1 MRPDG
6 TAHEPADPA
15 PAGAVPA
22 ARPRPRPG
30 SRRSL
35 LSAGGL
41 GAALAA
47 SAVLA
52 APGTAHAGHGTAGT
66 AGVTGADTV
75 TGLLALPSR
84 ARADGELAVVAGYR
98 TAGDGGGMALRWH
111 ARSTAAHNGGTVLLP
126 DDRPARGR
134 WRQLHD
140 GVVDFRRFGHFDASR
155 PADDAL
161 DAMIRDDTVHR
172 IEAHTDLLFRRRHTV
187 GRSRLE
193 FDFGGHE
200 VHTGGMERNTH
211 DNPFGALL
219 YCAGT
224 PTDTVVRYALAA
236 RVVELTDC
244 FPVPDSAAFAVGQWW
259 CLRGD
264 EVAGGGADERELQKL
279 VQITEIVDAAHVR
292 VNYLNGWELAAGRT
306 VSWTRIRP
314 VERVHV
320 RDMVFLGAGQD
331 TGAVDDE
338 YSGSHPVAYE
348 YAVDCDVSGIHA
360 TGTFWPV
367 IMRRW
372 CTRFRTESCSL
383 KNPPT
388 VLYGGAGYL
397 TQQISCLYGRVAD
410 CTTSN
415 VRHLNDLT
423 ASAYCQVVNCHGD
436 GDDEG
441 GNPFT
446 THGQYEHDL
455 LFEGNS
461 GLMDIANSGAQWGI
475 SAKRITVRDHVCSWF
490 TANTKI
496 TDLTLE
502 NVRVVPR
509 PTFDTDGTLVVNADG
524 AQLKGCSAR
533 FFAIAQR
540 SSRSSRPT
548 TVTDCAFDLP
558 AGSVLV
564 QTPVTSPVHFVRC
577 VLSGLD
583 GNVLRGAGPVVLTD
597 CTLTGAGGGG
607 AAPLQ
612 VGASELRIEGGTLT
626 DTGVVLTAVRD
637 QRISVSG
644 GTRLAGGNSGG
655 ALFER
660 AAGQDAATVVWDLDG
675 IRSAAS
681 TGIAHVRIASGTNHY
696 AAVGARLTG
705 GTLELRPEAFGG
717 GSTLLHTACTE
728 RGVTRRA
735 LPGEGERIRV
745 ADNLVV

>member
-1 MRPDG
+1 MRSDG
-6 TAHEPADPA
+6 TAHEPAGPA
-15 PAGAVPA
+15 PGAADAG
-22 ARPRPRPG
+22 RPRPAPG

-47 SAVLA
+47 TAVLA
-52 APGTAHAGHGTAGT
+52 APGTAYAGHGTAGT
-66 AGVTGADTV
+66 AEVTGADTV
-75 TGLLALPSR
+75 AALLALPSR
-84 ARADGELAVVAGYR
+84 NRTDGERAVVAGYH
-98 TAGDGGGMALRWH
+98 TPGDGGGMALRWD
-111 ARSTAAHNGGTVLLP
+111 ARSTAAHNGGTVLTP

-140 GVVDFRRFGHFDASR
+140 GVLDFRRFGHFDASR

-161 DAMIRDDTVHR
+161 DALLRDDTVHR

-200 VHTGGMERNTH
+200 VHTGGMEKNTH

-219 YCAGT
+219 YCAGI
-224 PTDTVVRYALAA
+224 PTGTVVRYALAA
-236 RVVELTDC
+236 KVVELTDC
-244 FPVPDSAAFAVGQWW
+244 FPVPDSTAFTVGEWW
-259 CLRGD
+259 SLRGD
-264 EVAGGGADERELQKL
+264 EVSGGGADERELQKL
-279 VQITEIVDAAHVR
+279 VQITEIVDATRVR

-306 VSWTRIRP
+306 VTWTRVRP

-320 RDMVFLGAGQD
+320 RNMVFLGAGQD

-388 VLYGGAGYL
+388 VMYGGAGYL
-397 TQQISCLYGRVAD
+397 TQQIYCLYGRVAD

-423 ASAYCQVVNCHGD
+423 ASAYCHVVNCHGD

-455 LFEGNS
+455 VFEGNS

-490 TANTKI
+490 TANTRI

-502 NVRVVPR
+502 NVKVVPR
-509 PTFDTDGTLVVNADG
+509 PTFDSDGTLVVNADG
-524 AQLKGCSAR
+524 AQLRGCSAR
-533 FFAIAQR
+533 SFALAQR
-540 SSRSSRPT
+540 SSRSARPT
-548 TVTDCAFDLP
+548 TVTDCVFAPP

-564 QTPVTSPVHFVRC
+564 QTPVTSAVHFVRC
-577 VLSGLD
+577 VLTGLD
-583 GNVLRGAGPVVLTD
+583 GNVLRGSGQVVLTD
-597 CTLTGAGGGG
+597 CTLTGADDHA

-612 VGASELRIEGGTLT
+612 VGASELRIEGGTLSG
-626 DTGVVLTAVRD
+626 TGIVLTAVRD
-637 QRISVSG
+637 QRISAG
-644 GTRLAGGNSGG
+644 GGARLAGGNSGG
-655 ALFER
+655 ALLDR
-660 AAGQDAATVVWDLDG
+660 APGQDAATVVWDLDG
-675 IRSAAS
+675 IRSTAAA
-681 TGIAHVRIASGTNHY
+681 GVAHVRIGSGTNHY
-696 AAVGARLTG
+696 AAVGARFEG
-705 GTLELRPEAFGG
+705 GTLELRPEAFAGD
-717 GSTLLHTACTE
+717 STLLHTACTE
-728 RGVTRRA
+728 RDVTRAA
-735 LPGEGERIRV
+735 LPGDGERVRV